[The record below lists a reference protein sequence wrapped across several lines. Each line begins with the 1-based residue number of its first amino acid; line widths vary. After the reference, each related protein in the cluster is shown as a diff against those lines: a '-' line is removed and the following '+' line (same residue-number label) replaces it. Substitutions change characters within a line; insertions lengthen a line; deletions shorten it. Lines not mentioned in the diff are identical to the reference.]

1 MKKMPERLKE
11 EREDKGMSQQYLA
24 KILGIGRS
32 TLAGYE
38 TGNSTPPLDIL
49 IKYADIFD
57 TTLDYLVGRTNNHDA
72 KITEDDTLKISHNK
86 NISITKDQFDLI
98 KTILES
104 HLKDK

>member
-1 MKKMPERLKE
+1 MKRMPERLKE
-11 EREDKGMSQQYLA
+11 EREDKGMSQQHLA
-24 KILGIGRS
+24 KMLGIGRS

-38 TGNSTPPLDIL
+38 AGNSTPPLDIL

-57 TTLDYLVGRTNNHDA
+57 TTLDYLVCRTNNRDA

-86 NISITKDQFDLI
+86 NVSITKDQFDLI
-98 KTILES
+98 KTILEA